1 MKRLFF
7 LILLI
12 SFLISSVSAAP
23 AITDWNNTE
32 TNDQDLYP
40 VIENGVSRNFE
51 ITTNETITTYTW
63 IVDGSNVSNNYDNL
77 SRSFTI
83 PYTHNITV
91 TATNPNGSDS
101 LTWFPQ
107 IERAIGI
114 TTSETANET
123 AYNNMLTA
131 FEDDTDYQG
140 FLLATILPYENVLGA
155 FIWVFIWGS
164 YFVIA
169 WMRQENILNASIV
182 GLIVGVILFAYLP
195 EDWSVSAVP
204 LIILGATATI
214 FSLYRE
220 RS

>member
-1 MKRLFF
+1 MKRLI
-7 LILLI
+7 LSILLL
-12 SFLISSVSAAP
+12 SFLIAPVTAAP
-23 AITDWNNTE
+23 AITDWTNTE

-40 VIENGVSRNFE
+40 VIANGVSRNFE
-51 ITTNETITTYTW
+51 ITTNETITTYSW
-63 IVDGSNVSNNYDNL
+63 WVDGSSVSNNYDNL
-77 SRSFTI
+77 SRSFTS
-83 PYTHNITV
+83 PFVHNITV
-91 TATNPNGSDS
+91 RATNPNGSDS

-107 IERAIGI
+107 IERAAGI

-123 AYNNMLTA
+123 AYNNMLTS
-131 FEDDTDYQG
+131 FEDDTDFQG
-140 FLLATILPYENVLGA
+140 FLLATMLPYENVVGA

-164 YFVIA
+164 YFTIA

-182 GLIVGVILFAYLP
+182 GLIIGVILFAYLP

-214 FSLYRE
+214 FSLYKE